1 MASFLKRLFGG
12 KDPAPAAQVSAAKPA
27 AAPAGPTMDE
37 IIAECRKNVR
47 ALDRR
52 RDAAAWAQAQHV
64 LASNL
69 VYAAAATPDHDA
81 PAMLTEAAKIAEEA
95 LEAAGPAAEPGILGT
110 LHKLHGEALWRGA
123 AYLFEDEKGRALA
136 EAANAFGAAMTVCPR
151 TADYQVWLDSA
162 FYRGATL
169 QELSAIKGGQQ
180 GLAWLDEAVRV
191 FADLA
196 ENGGKDGAPHPIAAY
211 NAYVVLELRAK
222 RTERSSARAYYEEA
236 RRHLAQ
242 AMDSGAMQTQ
252 ADYHAQLRAALD
264 ATIADLPR

>member
-12 KDPAPAAQVSAAKPA
+12 KDPAPPAPA
-27 AAPAGPTMDE
+27 AAAPPAAKRAGPTMDE
-37 IIAECRKNVR
+37 IIAECRRNVR

-52 RDAAAWAQAQHV
+52 GESAAWAQAQYV

-81 PAMLTEAAKIAEEA
+81 PAMLSEAAKVVEEA
-95 LEAAGPAAEPGILGT
+95 LEAAGPAAEASVLGAM
-110 LHKLHGEALWRGA
+110 HKLHGEALWRGA
-123 AYLFEDEKGRALA
+123 AHRFEDEKGRALA

-151 TADYQVWLDSA
+151 TADYQVWVDSA

-169 QELSAIKGGQQ
+169 QELSAIKGGSQ
-180 GLAWLDEAVRV
+180 GLAWLDEATRV
-191 FADLA
+191 FTDLA
-196 ENGGKDGAPHPIAAY
+196 ESGGKDGAPHPIAAY
-211 NAYVVLELRAK
+211 NAYVVLDLRAK

-236 RRHLAQ
+236 RRYLSQ
-242 AMDSGAMQTQ
+242 AMDSGLMAAQ
-252 ADYHAQLRAALD
+252 ADYHKPLLAALD